1 MRWML
6 TIATVSLLVL
16 SGVASS
22 CGDDDSTTTTM
33 ADNGAMTTTTT
44 TTTTTTAP
52 PGAGVDD
59 PEREALHAVRGFMD
73 ARVDGS
79 GAEGYLTDQAV
90 ENLGDDVVLY
100 GVTSYE
106 VGPLL
111 GADANSYEVSVEVLD
126 GDGDR
131 TETLFVGPGE
141 VKGELV
147 PFAIRGVET
156 D

>member
-1 MRWML
+1 MRWIL
-6 TIATVSLLVL
+6 TMTTISLLVL
-16 SGVASS
+16 SGVASG
-22 CGDDDSTTTTM
+22 CGDDDSTATTVS
-33 ADNGAMTTTTT
+33 DNGATTTTET
-44 TTTTTTAP
+44 GP

-79 GAEGYLTDQAV
+79 GAEEYLTDQAV
-90 ENLGDDVVLY
+90 ETVGDDVVLY

-111 GADANSYEVSVEVLD
+111 GADANSYEVSVEVVD

-141 VKGELV
+141 VDGELV
-147 PFAIRGVET
+147 PFAIRGIET
-156 D
+156 A